1 MEQSSGTSTQLGAA
15 HTQAKTVV
23 QSTQLWEA
31 ERCLLCV
38 CVWGGWGGVG
48 GRECQSCIHAALG
61 GWVMCVCVGGGGG
74 GVGAVVQSTPT
85 LHKNSDTLHNETLSL
100 SLSLSKVGILFLPV
114 L

>member
-1 MEQSSGTSTQLGAA
+1 MEQSSGMSTQLGAA

-38 CVWGGWGGVG
+38 CVCGGGVG
-48 GRECQSCIHAALG
+48 GGVG
-61 GWVMCVCVGGGGG
+61 GGESMSVMHPCCPGRMGDVCVWGGGG

-85 LHKNSDTLHNETLSL
+85 LHKNSDTLHNETLSVSVSVSL
-100 SLSLSKVGILFLPV
+100 SLSLSQ
-114 L
+114 

>member
-1 MEQSSGTSTQLGAA
+1 MS
-15 HTQAKTVV
+15 VV
-23 QSTQLWEA
+23 
-31 ERCLLCV
+31 CV
-38 CVWGGWGGVG
+38 CVWGEGVGGG

-61 GWVMCVCVGGGGG
+61 GWVMCVCGGGG

-85 LHKNSDTLHNETLSL
+85 LHKNSDTLHNETLCLCLSLSL